1 MKVGTVQN
9 DAEKAAVIQRLAQET
24 LALIIQVLATC
35 DGLFDLGGLHFEP
48 EATVHTATEVIVIT
62 AHFKSKLI
70 SYPRLKGVV
79 AGSTFSPNDEDE
91 RYRYAAY
98 ALYRRAPGRR

>member
-1 MKVGTVQN
+1 M
-9 DAEKAAVIQRLAQET
+9 
-24 LALIIQVLATC
+24 
-35 DGLFDLGGLHFEP
+35 
-48 EATVHTATEVIVIT
+48 HTATEMTVIT